1 MQKKPRMAEFFCGMG
16 NFRAGFDQAGWETV
30 YSCEWDKHKRKIY
43 EVIYGE
49 PPTSSDICD
58 VNGMDIPDAECW
70 TFGAPCITADSLI
83 LTQDGYKEMKDIKVG
98 DMVLTKSN
106 TWHPVKKIFDNGVA
120 ETRYLSGVGFLDIHC
135 TNEHKFW
142 VRKVSYKKDNHI
154 GRKLEAPAFEQADK
168 LNGACYMGIP
178 VIEEEKPFYSD
189 SPTFWFL
196 MGKMFRHDDFDDA
209 DSDNELI
216 KFHRETFGLY
226 AYEKN
231 IPMSVITLP
240 KELLKSFLVGLVS
253 NDCWHKG
260 LREYKQNVIEPV
272 NAKSAYAIS
281 LIVNKLFHVP
291 ANIEYSNKFDAE
303 FLGCDKKYRVKFYTV
318 PTTKWKS
325 IYEDGYIWLRLE
337 RSMPAKS
344 EHVYNIEVEE
354 DHSYVLHGVIS
365 KNCQDFSVAGLRAGL
380 DGDRSSL
387 VREVFRLIKER
398 PADRRPEWLVY
409 ENVKGMLSSNQGWDF
424 AAIQAEM
431 GECGYDVTWQ
441 LFNSKDWGVPQNRE
455 RIYTVGH
462 RRDRGD
468 LDIFP
473 IKVDAPLRHI
483 DAVYKLSED
492 ISSNV
497 ELFTNLSTDWGNI
510 PKEDMKK
517 ILDLLHNELHS
528 DGKSY
533 RIPIITSDVPQDNAI
548 EGSLTTIEVDSDKL
562 PDDVEPIGVVSI
574 PTDDLLLCWFKRD
587 RFGKISKYIP
597 DDYFD
602 AQKQLV
608 DKIKSGNCK
617 SLLLAVQS
625 YQGHLFYSIGDGEVW
640 VKVYNKE
647 VSKCEVI
654 LSSILEEDVPEKYFL
669 SDKVTQRLL
678 SYKDTNLEP
687 LQGGQPDEG
696 ILRVNGFHKQ

>member
-1 MQKKPRMAEFFCGMG
+1 MEKKPRMAEFFCGMG

-30 YSCEWDKHKRKIY
+30 YSCEWDKHKRRIY
-43 EVIYGE
+43 EVIYGK

-58 VNGMDIPDAECW
+58 VKGMDIPDAECW
-70 TFGAPCITADSLI
+70 TFGAPCITEDSLI
-83 LTQDGYKEMKDIKVG
+83 LTKEGYKQLKDIKVG

-120 ETRYLSGVGFLDIHC
+120 DTCYISGAGFKDIHC
-135 TNEHKFW
+135 TNEHKFY
-142 VRKVSYKKDNHI
+142 VRKRLFKKDDPTDKKLAEPTFV
-154 GRKLEAPAFEQADK
+154 KLENLDK
-168 LNGACYMGIP
+168 SYYMGIP

-196 MGKMFRHDDFDDA
+196 MGKMYMHGDIHNDEG
-209 DSDNELI
+209 ELV
-216 KFHRETFGLY
+216 KFHRKTFG
-226 AYEKN
+226 ACAEDRN
-231 IPMSVITLP
+231 IPLSVITLP
-240 KELLKSFLVGLVS
+240 NQLLRAFLIGLLSKEWFVDLE
-253 NDCWHKG
+253 DD
-260 LREYKQNVIEPV
+260 RQYVIEPV
-272 NAKSAYAIS
+272 NHQSAYAIS
-281 LIVNKLFHVP
+281 LIINKLFHLHTDIGHSYKTESIYP
-291 ANIEYSNKFDAE
+291 RFNNRYS
-303 FLGCDKKYRVKFYTV
+303 VKFTTT
-318 PTTKWKS
+318 PTTKRKS
-325 IYEDGYIWLRLE
+325 IYEDGYLWLHIGNIRK
-337 RSMPAKS
+337 ADK

-387 VREVFRLIKER
+387 VREVFRILKER

-455 RIYTVGH
+455 RIYTIGH

-473 IKVDAPLRHI
+473 INVDKPLRHI

-492 ISSNV
+492 ISTNA
-497 ELFTNLSTDWGNI
+497 ELFKNVSSEWDNL

-517 ILDLLHNELHS
+517 ILDLLHNEIETN
-528 DGKSY
+528 GKSY
-533 RIPIITSDVPQDNAI
+533 RIPIISSDVPKDNVI
-548 EGSLTTIEVDSDKL
+548 EGNLTTIEVDSDKL
-562 PDDVEPIGVVSI
+562 PEDAEPVGVVSI
-574 PTDDLLLCWFKRD
+574 PTDDLLLCWFKKD
-587 RFGKISKYIP
+587 KFGKISKYIP
-597 DDYFD
+597 SDYLD
-602 AQKQLV
+602 SQKLLI
-608 DKIKSGNCK
+608 DKIKTGNCK

-625 YQGHLFYSIGDGEVW
+625 YQGHLFYSVGDGETW
-640 VKVYNKE
+640 VKIYNKE

>member
-43 EVIYGE
+43 EIIFGE

-58 VNGMDIPDAECW
+58 VKGMDIPDAECW
-70 TFGAPCITADSLI
+70 TFGAPCITDDSLI
-83 LTQDGYKEMKDIKVG
+83 LTKDGYKQLKDIKIG

-106 TWHPVKKIFDNGVA
+106 TWHPVVKIFDNGVA
-120 ETRYLSGVGFLDIHC
+120 DTLYLSGTGFYKIHC
-135 TNEHKFW
+135 TPKHKFY
-142 VRKVSYKKDNHI
+142 VRKMVYKKSNPDE
-154 GRKLEAPAFEQADK
+154 RRLEEPKFEQADK
-168 LNGACYMGIP
+168 LDGSYYMGIP
-178 VIEEEKPFYSD
+178 VIEEETPFYSD
-189 SPTFWFL
+189 SLTFWFL
-196 MGKMFRHDDFDDA
+196 MGKMFKHDFVYEDV
-209 DSDNELI
+209 DNELVKSHKEI
-216 KFHRETFGLY
+216 FGEH
-226 AYEKN
+226 ARNRN

-240 KELLKSFLVGLVS
+240 NKLLRAFLVGLVS
-253 NDCWHKG
+253 EDWYEELQDG
-260 LREYKQNVIEPV
+260 RTYTIEPI
-272 NAKSAYAIS
+272 NQQSAYAVS
-281 LIVNKLFHVP
+281 LIVNKLFHLHADIKHSHKFNHEFP
-291 ANIEYSNKFDAE
+291 TYPDRYS
-303 FLGCDKKYRVKFYTV
+303 VKFTTV
-318 PTTKWKS
+318 PITKWKS
-325 IYEDGYIWLRLE
+325 IYEDGYIWLHIKH
-337 RSMPAKS
+337 SMPAKS

-387 VREVFRLIKER
+387 VREVFRILKER

-483 DAVYKLSED
+483 DVVYKLSKD
-492 ISSNV
+492 ISSNA
-497 ELFTNLSTDWGNI
+497 ELFTNLSTDWNNL

-528 DGKSY
+528 DGKSG
-533 RIPIITSDVPQDNAI
+533 RIPIITSDVPKDNAI
-548 EGSLTTIEVDSDKL
+548 EGSLATIEVDSDKL

-574 PTDDLLLCWFKRD
+574 PTDDLLLCWFKKD
-587 RFGKISKYIP
+587 RFGKISEHIP
-597 DDYFD
+597 AEYLDG
-602 AQKQLV
+602 QKKLI
-608 DKIKSGNCK
+608 DRIKGGECK

-625 YQGHLFYSIGDGEVW
+625 YQGHLFYSVGDGETW
-640 VKVYNKE
+640 VKIYNKE

>member
-1 MQKKPRMAEFFCGMG
+1 MEKKPRMAEFFCGMG

-43 EVIYGE
+43 EIIYGE

-58 VNGMDIPDAECW
+58 VKGMDIPDAECW
-70 TFGAPCITADSLI
+70 TFGAPCITEDSLI
-83 LTQDGYKEMKDIKVG
+83 LTKDGYKELKDIKVG

-106 TWHPVKKIFDNGVA
+106 TWHPVVKIFDNGVA
-120 ETRYLSGVGFLDIHC
+120 DTLYLSGAGFYKIHC
-135 TNEHKFW
+135 TPEHKFY
-142 VRKVSYKKDNHI
+142 VRKMAYKKSNPMD
-154 GRKLEAPAFEQADK
+154 RKLEEPTFETADK
-168 LNGACYMGIP
+168 LNGTYYMGIP
-178 VIEEEKPFYSD
+178 VIQEEKPFYSD

-196 MGKMFRHDDFDDA
+196 MGKMFMHNFPFNDDN
-209 DSDNELI
+209 NELVEFY
-216 KFHRETFGLY
+216 KETFGKH
-226 AYEKN
+226 ARDRN
-231 IPMSVITLP
+231 IPMSVVTLP
-240 KELLKSFLVGLVS
+240 NNLLKAFLIGLVAE
-253 NDCWHKG
+253 DWYEE
-260 LREYKQNVIEPV
+260 LRDGVTYTIEPV
-272 NAKSAYAIS
+272 NEQSAYAIS
-281 LIVNKLFHVP
+281 LIINKLFHQHTDIKHSYKFNREFP
-291 ANIEYSNKFDAE
+291 AYPDRYS
-303 FLGCDKKYRVKFYTV
+303 VKFTTV
-318 PTTKWKS
+318 PVTKWKS
-325 IYEDGYIWLRLE
+325 IYEDGYIWLRIKN
-337 RSMPAKS
+337 SVPAQK

-387 VREVFRLIKER
+387 VREVFRILKER

-473 IKVDAPLRHI
+473 INVDVPLRQI

-492 ISSNV
+492 MISNN
-497 ELFTNLSTDWGNI
+497 ELFENLSAEWDNI
-510 PKEDMKK
+510 PKGDMKK
-517 ILDLLHNELHS
+517 LLDWLYNEIHS

-533 RIPIITSDVPQDNAI
+533 RIPIIPHDVPTENI
-548 EGSLTTIEVDSDKL
+548 LEGNLTTIEIDSDKL
-562 PDDVEPIGVVSI
+562 PADVEPIGVVSI
-574 PTDDLLLCWFKRD
+574 PTDELLLCWFKKD
-587 RFGKISKYIP
+587 KFGKISSHIP
-597 DDYFD
+597 QEYLD
-602 AQKQLV
+602 AQKNLIDQ
-608 DKIKSGNCK
+608 IKNGKCK

-625 YQGHLFYSIGDGEVW
+625 YQGHLFYSVGDGEVW
-640 VKVYNKE
+640 VKIYNKE

-669 SDKVTQRLL
+669 SDKITQRLL

>member
-1 MQKKPRMAEFFCGMG
+1 MEKKPRMVEFFCGMG
-16 NFRAGFDQAGWETV
+16 NFRAGFDKAGWETV

-43 EVIYGE
+43 ETIYGE
-49 PPTSSDICD
+49 PPTSRDICD
-58 VNGMDIPDAECW
+58 VNGADIPDAECW

-83 LTQDGYKEMKDIKVG
+83 LTKDGYKELKDIKVG
-98 DMVLTKSN
+98 DMVLTKSS
-106 TWHPVKKIFDNGVA
+106 TWHPVKKIFDNGIA

-142 VRKVSYKKDNHI
+142 VRKASHKEDNPAE
-154 GRKLEAPAFEQADK
+154 RKLEAPAFEQADK
-168 LNGACYMGIP
+168 LDDSCYMGIP
-178 VIEEEKPFYSD
+178 VIEEETPFYND
-189 SPTFWFL
+189 SLTFWFM
-196 MGKMFRHDDFDDA
+196 MGKMFLHDD
-209 DSDNELI
+209 STVE
-216 KFHRETFGLY
+216 FHRETFGRY
-226 AYEKN
+226 ADEKN
-231 IPMSVITLP
+231 IPMSVVTLP
-240 KELLKSFLVGLVS
+240 NNLLKSFLAGLVS
-253 NDCWHKG
+253 SDGWH
-260 LREYKQNVIEPV
+260 RELDGRTQYTIEPV

-291 ANIEYSNKFDAE
+291 ANIEYFGTFDPEFAESDNK
-303 FLGCDKKYRVKFYTV
+303 YSVKFCPV
-318 PTTKWKS
+318 PTTEWES

-337 RSMPAKS
+337 HSVPAKS

-387 VREVFRLIKER
+387 VREVFRILKER
-398 PADRRPEWLVY
+398 PADSRPEWLVY

-483 DAVYKLSED
+483 DAVYKLSAD
-492 ISSNV
+492 ISSNA
-497 ELFTNLSTDWGNI
+497 ELFKNLSADWDNI
-510 PKEDMKK
+510 PKTDMKQ
-517 ILDLLHNELHS
+517 ILDLLHTELTAS
-528 DGKSY
+528 GKSY
-533 RIPIITSDVPQDNAI
+533 RIPMITSDVPQDKAI
-548 EGSLTTIEVDSDKL
+548 EGSLSTIEVDSDKL
-562 PDDVEPIGVVSI
+562 PEDAEPIGVVSI
-574 PTDDLLLCWFKRD
+574 PTDDLLLYWFKKD

-597 DDYFD
+597 TEYLD
-602 AQKQLV
+602 AQKNLVCQL
-608 DKIKSGNCK
+608 KAGECK

-625 YQGHLFYSIGDGEVW
+625 YQGHLFYSLGDGETW

>member
-1 MQKKPRMAEFFCGMG
+1 MHKKPRMAEFFCGMG

-30 YSCEWDKHKRKIY
+30 YSCEWDKHKRRIY
-43 EVIYGE
+43 EIIFGE

-58 VNGMDIPDAECW
+58 VKGMDIPDAECW
-70 TFGAPCITADSLI
+70 TFGAPCITDDSLI
-83 LTQDGYKEMKDIKVG
+83 LTKDGYKQLKDIKIG

-106 TWHPVKKIFDNGVA
+106 TWHPVVKIFDNGVA
-120 ETRYLSGVGFLDIHC
+120 DTLYLSGAGFYKIHC
-135 TNEHKFW
+135 TPEHKFY
-142 VRKVSYKKDNHI
+142 VRKMVYKKSNPDE
-154 GRKLEAPAFEQADK
+154 RRLEEPKFEQADK
-168 LNGACYMGIP
+168 LDGSYYMGIP
-178 VIEEEKPFYSD
+178 VIEEEIPFYSD
-189 SPTFWFL
+189 SLTFWFL
-196 MGKMFRHDDFDDA
+196 MGKMFKHDFLYEDF
-209 DSDNELI
+209 DNELFN
-216 KFHRETFGLY
+216 FHKETFGEH
-226 AYEKN
+226 ARNRN

-240 KELLKSFLVGLVS
+240 NKLLRAFLVGLVS
-253 NDCWHKG
+253 EDWYEELQDG
-260 LREYKQNVIEPV
+260 RTYTIEPI
-272 NAKSAYAIS
+272 NQQSAYAVS
-281 LIVNKLFHVP
+281 LIINKLFHLHADIKHSYKFNREFP
-291 ANIEYSNKFDAE
+291 AYPDRYS
-303 FLGCDKKYRVKFYTV
+303 VKFTTV
-318 PTTKWKS
+318 PITKWKS
-325 IYEDGYIWLRLE
+325 IYEDGYIWLHIKNSRQDV
-337 RSMPAKS
+337 K

-387 VREVFRLIKER
+387 VREVFRILKER

-473 IKVDAPLRHI
+473 ITVDAPLHHI
-483 DAVYKLSED
+483 DAVYKLSEY
-492 ISSNV
+492 ISSNA
-497 ELFTNLSTDWGNI
+497 ELFKNLSSDWDNI
-510 PKEDMKK
+510 SKEDMKK
-517 ILDLLHNELHS
+517 ILDLLHTELAAG
-528 DGKSY
+528 GKSY
-533 RIPIITSDVPQDNAI
+533 RIPMITSDVQPDKAI
-548 EGSLTTIEVDSDKL
+548 EGSLATIEVDSDKL
-562 PDDVEPIGVVSI
+562 PEDVEPIGVVSI
-574 PTDDLLLCWFKRD
+574 PTDDLLLYWFKKD

-597 DDYFD
+597 ADYLD
-602 AQKQLV
+602 AQKKLV
-608 DKIKSGNCK
+608 SQIKVGECK

-640 VKVYNKE
+640 VKLYNKE

-687 LQGGQPDEG
+687 LQGGQQDEG

>member
-1 MQKKPRMAEFFCGMG
+1 MQKKPRMVEFFCGMG
-16 NFRAGFDQAGWETV
+16 NFRAGFDKAGWETV

-43 EVIYGE
+43 ETIYGE

-83 LTQDGYKEMKDIKVG
+83 LTKDGYKEMKDIKIG

-142 VRKVSYKKDNHI
+142 VRKVSYKKDNHV
-154 GRKLEAPAFEQADK
+154 GRKLEAPVFEQADK

-178 VIEEEKPFYSD
+178 VIEEEKPFYSN

-196 MGKMFRHDDFDDA
+196 MGKMFHHDDFD
-209 DSDNELI
+209 SDVVDDELI
-216 KFHRETFGLY
+216 KFHRETFGRY
-226 AYEKN
+226 ACDKN

-240 KELLKSFLVGLVS
+240 NGLLKSFLVGLVS
-253 NDCWHKG
+253 KVVWQEELKDG
-260 LREYKQNVIEPV
+260 KQYTIDPV
-272 NAKSAYAIS
+272 NQKSAYAIS
-281 LIVNKLFHVP
+281 LIVNKLFHVA
-291 ANIEYSNKFDAE
+291 ANIEHSNTFDPE
-303 FLGCDKKYRVKFYTV
+303 FRTCSDKYRVKFYTIK
-318 PTTKWKS
+318 TTKWKS

-337 RSMPAKS
+337 RSMLAKS

-387 VREVFRLIKER
+387 VREVFRILKER

-473 IKVDAPLRHI
+473 IKVDTPLRHI
-483 DAVYKLSED
+483 DAVYKLSGD
-492 ISSNV
+492 ISVDSRLFKNV
-497 ELFTNLSTDWGNI
+497 SSDWDNI
-510 PKEDMKK
+510 PKEDMQK
-517 ILDLLHNELHS
+517 ILDRLYYELHL
-528 DGKSY
+528 GGESY
-533 RIPIITSDVPQDNAI
+533 RLPIVPSNVSQDNVL
-548 EGSLTTIEVDSDKL
+548 EGSLNTIEVDSDKL
-562 PDDVEPIGVVSI
+562 PEGTEPIGVVSI
-574 PTDDLLLCWFKRD
+574 PTDDLLLCWFKKD
-587 RFGKISKYIP
+587 RFGKISEHVPTEYLE
-597 DDYFD
+597 
-602 AQKQLV
+602 AQKKLV
-608 DKIKSGNCK
+608 DFVKSGNCT

-640 VKVYNKE
+640 VKIYNKE

-687 LQGGQPDEG
+687 LQGGQSDEG

>member
-1 MQKKPRMAEFFCGMG
+1 
-16 NFRAGFDQAGWETV
+16 
-30 YSCEWDKHKRKIY
+30 
-43 EVIYGE
+43 
-49 PPTSSDICD
+49 
-58 VNGMDIPDAECW
+58 MDIPDAECW
-70 TFGAPCITADSLI
+70 TFGAPCITEDSLI
-83 LTQDGYKEMKDIKVG
+83 LTKDGYKEMKDIKVG

-135 TNEHKFW
+135 TNEHKFY
-142 VRKVSYKKDNHI
+142 VRKVSYKKDNGV
-154 GRKLEAPAFEQADK
+154 GRKLGDPVFEQADK

-189 SPTFWFL
+189 SPMFWFL
-196 MGKMFRHDDFDDA
+196 MGKMFRHDDFDTPDA
-209 DSDNELI
+209 DDATI
-216 KFHRETFGLY
+216 KFHRETFGKY
-226 AYEKN
+226 ASEKT

-240 KELLKSFLVGLVS
+240 KDLLKSFLTGLVS
-253 NDCWHKG
+253 TNCWKQELG
-260 LREYKQNVIEPV
+260 MRKQNIIEPV

-291 ANIEYSNKFDAE
+291 TNIEYSNKFDAE
-303 FLGCDKKYRVKFYTV
+303 FRNCDKKYRVKFYTV

-325 IYEDGYIWLRLE
+325 VYEDGYIWLRLE

-387 VREVFRLIKER
+387 VREVFRILKER

-473 IKVDAPLRHI
+473 IMVDAPLRHI
-483 DAVYKLSED
+483 DAVYKLSKD

-533 RIPIITSDVPQDNAI
+533 RIPIITSDVSPDNAI
-548 EGSLTTIEVDSDKL
+548 EGSLATIEVDSDKL
-562 PDDVEPIGVVSI
+562 PEDVEPIGIVSI
-574 PTDDLLLCWFKRD
+574 PTDDLLLCWFKKD
-587 RFGKISKYIP
+587 RFGKISKYVP
-597 DDYFD
+597 AEYLD
-602 AQKQLV
+602 AQKNLICQL
-608 DKIKSGNCK
+608 KAGECK
-617 SLLLAVQS
+617 SLLFAVQS
-625 YQGHLFYSIGDGEVW
+625 YQGHLFYSVGDGETW
-640 VKVYNKE
+640 VKIYNKE

>member
-1 MQKKPRMAEFFCGMG
+1 MEKKPRMAEFFCGMG

-30 YSCEWDKHKRKIY
+30 YSCEWDKHKRRIY

-58 VNGMDIPDAECW
+58 VKGMDIPDAECW
-70 TFGAPCITADSLI
+70 TFGAPCITEDSLI
-83 LTQDGYKEMKDIKVG
+83 LTKDGYKQLKDIKVG

-106 TWHPVKKIFDNGVA
+106 TWHPVKKIFDNGIA
-120 ETRYLSGVGFLDIHC
+120 DTCYISGAGFKDIHC
-135 TNEHKFW
+135 TNEHKFY
-142 VRKVSYKKDNHI
+142 VRKRLFKKDDPTDK
-154 GRKLEAPAFEQADK
+154 KLDEPTFEKVENLDK
-168 LNGACYMGIP
+168 SYYMGIP
-178 VIEEEKPFYSD
+178 VIEEETPFYSD

-196 MGKMFRHDDFDDA
+196 MGKMYMHGDIHNDEG
-209 DSDNELI
+209 ELV
-216 KFHRETFGLY
+216 KFQRKTFG
-226 AYEKN
+226 ACAEDRN
-231 IPMSVITLP
+231 IPLSVITLP
-240 KELLKSFLVGLVS
+240 NQLLRAFLIGLLSKEWFVDLE
-253 NDCWHKG
+253 DD
-260 LREYKQNVIEPV
+260 RQYVIEPV
-272 NAKSAYAIS
+272 NRQSAYAIS
-281 LIVNKLFHVP
+281 LIINKLFHLHTDIGHSYKTESIYP
-291 ANIEYSNKFDAE
+291 RFNDRYS
-303 FLGCDKKYRVKFYTV
+303 VKFTTT
-318 PTTKWKS
+318 PTTKRKS
-325 IYEDGYIWLRLE
+325 IYEDGYLWLHIGSIRK
-337 RSMPAKS
+337 ADK

-455 RIYTVGH
+455 RIYTIGH

-473 IKVDAPLRHI
+473 INVDAPLRHI

-492 ISSNV
+492 ISTNA
-497 ELFTNLSTDWGNI
+497 ELFKNVSSEWDNL

-517 ILDLLHNELHS
+517 ILDLLHNEIETN
-528 DGKSY
+528 GKSY
-533 RIPIITSDVPQDNAI
+533 RIPIMSSDIPKDNVI
-548 EGSLTTIEVDSDKL
+548 EGNLTTIEVDSNKL
-562 PDDVEPIGVVSI
+562 PEDAEPIGVISI
-574 PTDDLLLCWFKRD
+574 PTDDLLLCWFKKD
-587 RFGKISKYIP
+587 KFGMISKYIP
-597 DDYFD
+597 SDYLD
-602 AQKQLV
+602 SQKLLI
-608 DKIKSGNCK
+608 DKIRTGGCK

-625 YQGHLFYSIGDGEVW
+625 YQGHLFYSVGDGETW
-640 VKVYNKE
+640 VKIYNKE

-654 LSSILEEDVPEKYFL
+654 LSSFLEEDVPEKYFL

>member
-70 TFGAPCITADSLI
+70 TFGAPCITKDSLI
-83 LTQDGYKEMKDIKVG
+83 LTKDGYKEMKDIRVG

-106 TWHPVKKIFDNGVA
+106 TWHPVKKIFDNGIA

-135 TNEHKFW
+135 TNEHKFY
-142 VRKVSYKKDNHI
+142 VRKVSYKKDNGV
-154 GRKLEAPAFEQADK
+154 GRKLEAPVFEQADK

-196 MGKMFRHDDFDDA
+196 MGKMFRHDDFDT
-209 DSDNELI
+209 SDTNDEVI
-216 KFHRETFGLY
+216 KFHREIFGKY

-240 KELLKSFLVGLVS
+240 KDLLTSFLTGLVS
-253 NDCWHKG
+253 VNCWRQELKV
-260 LREYKQNVIEPV
+260 RKQNIIEPV

-281 LIVNKLFHVP
+281 LIVNKLFHVS

-325 IYEDGYIWLRLE
+325 VYEDGYIWMRLE
-337 RSMPAKS
+337 RSMPAKE

-387 VREVFRLIKER
+387 VREVFRILKER

-483 DAVYKLSED
+483 DAVYKLSKD
-492 ISSNV
+492 ISSNA

-640 VKVYNKE
+640 VKIYNKE